1 MDSSGK
7 HILRDVCMH
16 DSIVCVLK
24 ILEEE
29 EEEKKEI
36 RCSSLEKSI
45 IYCEKEK
52 QIMHKNN

>member
-1 MDSSGK
+1 
-7 HILRDVCMH
+7 MH

-29 EEEKKEI
+29 EEEKKKEI